1 MKKRKR
7 MAAFA
12 LAAAMVFSALPVNT
26 LAVEKQDR
34 DTGGLCI
41 HHTKH
46 TADCGYTPAADGAP
60 CGHQH
65 TGDCYTPVIRC
76 THVHTGDC
84 YPAEGGTYSTATPSG
99 PDKAEPAECSHQCT
113 EESGC
118 VKKELDC
125 PHEQGGHDGGCGYI
139 PATRGTP
146 CRFVCE
152 FCGPQNDGED
162 GQKPD
167 GAKQT
172 IVSFAQLPGEVRE
185 QNIPQLMEGGRETA
199 PVLPDILEAA
209 VRQGEA
215 EPQNVSIEGVTWTAQ
230 PELDQAVPGVY
241 RFTPVLPEEYALA
254 EGTALPAIA
263 VTVLGADR
271 ALLADTAV
279 QFDELTPGG
288 TYWFDLSAMKIPG
301 MVNSVKDEDG
311 AEPVPDMSLN
321 WVPFTYTGTIS
332 AYSRD
337 SEGVSEV
344 DNVQAYDHSLF
355 IADHVLTHT
364 VSWDELN
371 SKNMIFGTDYQSGG
385 LDYTLRAPSAGS
397 FSWAG
402 SPESDDLSLPQSNE
416 WTNIL
421 YANEEN
427 SYIKNWKGMYS
438 WGQDSYSEDTSYRA
452 VRGNEPVHFWNAVV
466 SGETYTNVGFRPV
479 LEVQD
484 AETTGS
490 AGLAVV
496 EIDLNGGRIGGSAD
510 SARIVVQSG
519 GTFTAPTGY
528 GLSAP
533 EGMEFDS
540 WTGNGQTYEAGA
552 AVPPDVDTLTAQW
565 KPWEEQF
572 DELTPGGTYW
582 FDLSAME
589 IPGMV
594 NNKGNKDGA
603 VPVPDTSLSWVPF
616 TYTGKINAYS
626 RSSEG
631 VSTNDNVEACDH
643 SLFIADHVLTHSV
656 SWDELNSK
664 NMIFG
669 TDYQSGGLDYT
680 LRSPSVGSSNFASAY
695 DHPPLPLNN
704 EWDTILDK
712 ENNYLKNWKGMF
724 SLGQDR
730 YLGDTSEC
738 ILRGNWTDRSW
749 YSIASSEKYMNAGF
763 RPVLEVQDAEATGSA
778 GLTVVEIDLNGGR
791 IGGSADNVRIVV
803 RSGGTF
809 TAPTGYDLDAPEE
822 CVTFGGWTG
831 NGQTYKAGEAV
842 PSDVD
847 TLTARW
853 KPWEEQ
859 LDVIPGG
866 TYWFDLSAME
876 IPGMVNNKGNEDGA
890 VPVPDESLNWVPFT
904 YTGKISA
911 YSRSLEGAD
920 QNVTAYNH
928 SLFIADHVLTHS
940 VSWDELNG
948 KNMIFGTGYQS
959 GGVDYTLRSPSVGS
973 NYTGSDES
981 ERGIPLNNEWD
992 TILDKENNYVKNWT
1006 GMHSL
1011 GQDSYL
1017 GDTSFCVYRGN
1028 KSARW
1033 WNGARSSE
1041 ADTSIGFR
1049 PVLEV
1054 QGADTLGSGGL
1065 QAVNIDLNGGRIGGS
1080 TGSVRIVVQSGG
1092 TFTAPT
1098 GEGLTRPDGN
1108 SGTDFWWRG
1117 SDGRAYSP
1125 GNEVSSTVAALTAQW
1140 TRIPPESTP
1149 AIRIDYANEKLTGF
1163 DGTAGYT
1170 INDEPVSPGL
1180 DGALSIRSGWLGT
1193 RLSIVKRGSGPAA
1206 VDSDPQTLPIPARPA
1221 APSGLLGVNE
1231 TVAGD
1236 NNGRITGVS
1245 AAMEYRKEGE
1255 NAWTGCSGSAVEKLA
1270 PGVYLVRL
1278 KATGND
1284 FASEAAR
1291 VEIRTGAERIY
1302 TLNVTA
1308 PVFDE
1313 VTAGYSQPGAKAIR
1327 ITSSGNSDATVSSVG
1342 LNGDTA
1348 AFILNK
1354 TEGTTVP
1361 AGGEDTSY
1369 TIRPAA
1375 GLGAGTHRAAITVA
1389 YNDGAAAAAEVSFT
1403 VTQKPG
1409 GGDDDTPGTG
1419 DSGSS
1424 SDDEDEPSDDDASI
1438 TRRPGRDGTDA
1449 PATAVGEKVSVDSQ
1463 GSGTIGKTAVSDAIE
1478 AARNSAEKNG
1488 SQKNGI
1494 EVTIPV
1500 ETGETLDGIRI
1511 TLKADTLDALIAS
1524 NVRRFAIDTDHM
1536 ADFGLTLEA
1545 LGELDRQTSGDILLA
1560 AEKTTDFPA
1569 EAGAVVG
1576 NRPVYSISLWEVKDG
1591 QETRLDGLNG
1601 KPIRIAIPYIPKKD
1615 EQPGC
1620 LYAVCADG
1628 NGGLQWITGSSYDAG
1643 QKAVIF
1649 GLTRTGTYGVG
1660 YDAQAPA
1667 FTDIENHWAK
1677 DHILFAASRGLLDGT
1692 SAAAFSPDA
1701 GMTRG
1706 MLVTALGRLAGID
1719 PADHPAGRFTDVEA
1733 DAYYAPYA
1741 AWAADRGIVDGVSST
1756 AFAPDAA
1763 VSREQMAVIMKN
1775 YAASLGRTI
1784 PKTLEAVTFADHA
1797 DISSGAA
1804 EAVRSMQQAGIL
1816 ADRADHRFDPA
1827 GTVTRAEAAAV
1838 LRRFVEI
1845 TIDPRAVDGWTQNG
1859 SGQWSYYANG
1869 GQVKGWLSD
1878 DQRWYWLDG
1887 TTGKMFSGGWK
1898 EIGGRE
1904 YYFYGD
1910 GSMAADT
1917 TVDGKT
1923 VGADGARTN

>member
-510 SARIVVQSG
+510 
-519 GTFTAPTGY
+519 
-528 GLSAP
+528 
-533 EGMEFDS
+533 
-540 WTGNGQTYEAGA
+540 
-552 AVPPDVDTLTAQW
+552 
-565 KPWEEQF
+565 
-572 DELTPGGTYW
+572 
-582 FDLSAME
+582 
-589 IPGMV
+589 
-594 NNKGNKDGA
+594 
-603 VPVPDTSLSWVPF
+603 
-616 TYTGKINAYS
+616 
-626 RSSEG
+626 
-631 VSTNDNVEACDH
+631 
-643 SLFIADHVLTHSV
+643 
-656 SWDELNSK
+656 
-664 NMIFG
+664 
-669 TDYQSGGLDYT
+669 
-680 LRSPSVGSSNFASAY
+680 
-695 DHPPLPLNN
+695 
-704 EWDTILDK
+704 
-712 ENNYLKNWKGMF
+712 
-724 SLGQDR
+724 
-730 YLGDTSEC
+730 
-738 ILRGNWTDRSW
+738 
-749 YSIASSEKYMNAGF
+749 
-763 RPVLEVQDAEATGSA
+763 
-778 GLTVVEIDLNGGR
+778 
-791 IGGSADNVRIVV
+791 NVRIVV

-940 VSWDELNG
+940 VSWDELNA
-948 KNMIFGTGYQS
+948 KNMIFGTDYQS
-959 GGVDYTLRSPSVGS
+959 GGLDYTLRSPSVGS